1 MTLQTRFIQD
11 TITEIG
17 IDEAGRGSFWGPIM
31 AGAVILPESEWT
43 LCPKDR
49 ACSPLN
55 NGAWTDDQKALFHT
69 LRDSKK
75 ISPKKREKMANQI
88 KELIPLCAV
97 GMVTAAEINEHGIQ
111 WANREA
117 FRRAVLSLPI
127 PDHASCRLLIDGT
140 WAIDN
145 WNGIQEVIV
154 EGDNQYM
161 AIAAASILAKV
172 EHDRWIQEYC
182 LAHPECEDR
191 YHLVSSKGY
200 GTAKHR
206 EGIRIYGGH
215 ELHRKIYIQQW
226 LPGASQTSKK
236 NNKKDKKEKSD
247 ICLIQFHV

>member
-1 MTLQTRFIQD
+1 MMNRTMTLQTRFIQD
-11 TITEIG
+11 NLIDIG

-31 AGAVILPESEWT
+31 AGAVILPETE
-43 LCPKDR
+43 
-49 ACSPLN
+49 
-55 NGAWTDDQKALFHT
+55 WTDDQKALFHT

-75 ISPKKREKMANQI
+75 ISPNKRQKMAKQI
-88 KELIPLCAV
+88 KELIPLSTV
-97 GMVTAAEINEHGIQ
+97 GIVTAAEINEHGIQ

-117 FRRAVLSLPI
+117 FRRAVLSLPL
-127 PDHASCRLLIDGT
+127 PDHSACRLLIDGT
-140 WAIDN
+140 LAIDG

-191 YHLVSSKGY
+191 YHLLSSKGY

-215 ELHRKIYIQQW
+215 ELHRNIYIQQW
-226 LPGASQTSKK
+226 LPGAIQTSKRK
-236 NNKKDKKEKSD
+236 DKKDKKEKTEL
-247 ICLIQFHV
+247 CLIQFHA

>member
-1 MTLQTRFIQD
+1 MTLQNRFIQD
-11 TITEIG
+11 NIIEIG
-17 IDEAGRGSFWGPIM
+17 IDEAGRGSFWGPIV
-31 AGAVILPESEWT
+31 AGAVIMPE
-43 LCPKDR
+43 LKDE
-49 ACSPLN
+49 ACSPVH

-127 PDHASCRLLIDGT
+127 PDHTSCRLLIDGT
-140 WAIDN
+140 LAIDN

-191 YHLVSSKGY
+191 YHLASSKGY

-215 ELHRKIYIQQW
+215 ELHRNIYIQQW
-226 LPGASQTSKK
+226 LPGASQTSKR
-236 NNKKDKKEKSD
+236 NNKKDKKEQSD
-247 ICLIQFHV
+247 VCLIQFHV

>member
-31 AGAVILPESEWT
+31 AGAVIVPGS
-43 LCPKDR
+43 D
-49 ACSPLN
+49 
-55 NGAWTDDQKALFHT
+55 GAWTDDQKALFHT

-88 KELIPLCAV
+88 KELIPLYAV
-97 GMVTAAEINEHGIQ
+97 GIVTAAEINEHGIQ

-117 FRRAVLSLPI
+117 FRRAVLSLPLA
-127 PDHASCRLLIDGT
+127 DHASCRLLIDGT
-140 WAIDN
+140 LAIDG
-145 WNGIQEVIV
+145 WKGIQEVIV

-182 LAHPECEDR
+182 LAHPECENR

-226 LPGASQTSKK
+226 LPGATQTSKK
-236 NNKKDKKEKSD
+236 KGKKEQSD
-247 ICLIQFHV
+247 VCLIQFHV